1 MSALALI
8 NLQTNRQIFI
18 VLVPWSTNSGMD
30 NTTDPQSNYTITI
43 IISWCSGLDL
53 AWAGWCARV
62 PWSEFNRGVSH
73 YSSLRLS
80 G

>member
-30 NTTDPQSNYTITI
+30 NTTDQQSNYTLTI

-53 AWAGWCARV
+53 AWAGWCACAA
-62 PWSEFNRGVSH
+62 G
-73 YSSLRLS
+73 
-80 G
+80 GI